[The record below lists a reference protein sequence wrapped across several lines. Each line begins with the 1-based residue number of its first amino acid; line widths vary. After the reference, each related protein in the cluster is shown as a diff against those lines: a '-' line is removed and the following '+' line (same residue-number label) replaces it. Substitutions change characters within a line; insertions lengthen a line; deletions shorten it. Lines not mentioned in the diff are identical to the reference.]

1 MNLRDHIIEWLD
13 SLGADGLMKP
23 DWEDGPIAI
32 TPDDI
37 MRDKDAHLY
46 LQLVPAFRHADGT
59 WHTEAEELIL
69 VLACKALRAEV
80 EELRG
85 LIEEV
90 VPVGDIADGLAPY
103 YIEADTIRR
112 MRKAL
117 EGKE

>member
-1 MNLRDHIIEWLD
+1 MTPTKEQID
-13 SLGADGLMKP
+13 SALM
-23 DWEDGPIAI
+23 IAGGEVPGDRLAYI
-32 TPDDI
+32 ASTDI
-37 MRDKDAHLY
+37 
-46 LQLVPAFRHADGT
+46 
-59 WHTEAEELIL
+59 
-69 VLACKALRAEV
+69 LAAAYYTKCAEV
-80 EELRG
+80 EALKG

>member
-1 MNLRDHIIEWLD
+1 MTPTKEQIERLLHCIETRDDLYRIPNPCSTCGMI
-13 SLGADGLMKP
+13 
-23 DWEDGPIAI
+23 
-32 TPDDI
+32 DI
-37 MRDKDAHLY
+37 CLNDKSRLAV
-46 LQLVPAFRHADGT
+46 LVT
-59 WHTEAEELIL
+59 YT
-69 VLACKALRAEV
+69 KAKCAEV
-80 EELRG
+80 EALKE